1 MPDLE
6 ITNLCFL
13 DRGPYS
19 FHIAGGE
26 CVGLRGASGT
36 GKSLLLRAIAD
47 LDQRTGTMRLGEV
60 QADEVAAFLWRR
72 MVALLPAESCWW
84 LESVGEHFADFAAV
98 QDDVL
103 VGLGF
108 DRSVGNWHVSR
119 LSTGEKQRLAII
131 RLLAN
136 QPHCLLL
143 DEPTASLDQCSVSR
157 VEELLTR
164 YSQNNNVPM
173 LWVSHDPV
181 QLGRVCHRRFLMEN
195 KGLLVDTGVVQDGRS
210 TTYSH

>member
-6 ITNLCFL
+6 VRNLCFR

-36 GKSLLLRAIAD
+36 GKSLLLRAMVD
-47 LDQRTGTMRLGEV
+47 LDQRTGTMRLGAI
-60 QADEVAAFLWRR
+60 QADEVAAPLWRR
-72 MVALLPAESCWW
+72 MVGLLPAESYWW
-84 LESVGEHFADFAAV
+84 LESVGEHFADFSKV
-98 QDDVL
+98 KEDVL
-103 VGLGF
+103 VALGF

-136 QPHCLLL
+136 QPRCLLL
-143 DEPTASLDQCSVSR
+143 DEPTASLDQCSVSQ
-157 VEELLTR
+157 VEELLIR
-164 YSQNNNVPM
+164 YCRDNEVPM
-173 LWVSHDPV
+173 LWVSHDPA

-195 KGLLVDTGVVQDGRS
+195 KGLLVGAGVLQNGC
-210 TTYSH
+210 

>member
-6 ITNLCFL
+6 ILNLCFL

-60 QADEVAAFLWRR
+60 QADEVAAPLWRR

-84 LESVGEHFADFAAV
+84 QESVGEHFADFAAV
-98 QDDVL
+98 QEDAL
-103 VGLGF
+103 VALGF

-136 QPHCLLL
+136 QPRCLLL

-210 TTYSH
+210 TADSH